1 MKKLLFILVLTGL
14 LASCGEKVEFT
25 STKNKE
31 IMVENVFDKKDMT
44 AKTEYEKIMKK
55 LQEQADGGNK
65 EAQEEIDA
73 WNKVKEKLEAKQM
86 SRVSKETEEW
96 VKKQRAKKGYGWI

>member
-86 SRVSKETEEW
+86 LKMSKESEELY
-96 VKKQRAKKGYGWI
+96 KKEISKTGYGW